1 MSKQGPGTPAG
12 VPSHLLLLV
21 GLMPCFVSPVRH
33 SLSLGHKAVMYPLL
47 GPGLSPAIPLWGLLL
62 ALEWPWVKL
71 EPDVTVSL
79 LRAAP
84 FALMLPKL

>member
-1 MSKQGPGTPAG
+1 
-12 VPSHLLLLV
+12 
-21 GLMPCFVSPVRH
+21 
-33 SLSLGHKAVMYPLL
+33 MYPIL

-84 FALMLPKL
+84 LD